1 MPLLPVYLTKSII
14 KTLFSYIMPSAPLSP
29 QCPPQEL
36 EMAGPLS
43 AARPQSPSNWDAA
56 SFTEILT
63 PTPLYFSPPRAKVKV
78 QNGPNRADYGPNRAK
93 NSVLVPEILVLFAE
107 FGGTHTPFT
116 EKIYK
121 EVC

>member
-1 MPLLPVYLTKSII
+1 MVSLEKVLEKTLSSSQCPPKELKLLYYITPLLPVFLTVSFI

-63 PTPLYFSPPRAKVKV
+63 PTPLYSSSSSSQKGLTVD
-78 QNGPNRADYGPNRAK
+78 Q
-93 NSVLVPEILVLFAE
+93 
-107 FGGTHTPFT
+107 
-116 EKIYK
+116 
-121 EVC
+121 